1 MNILTVQEKMVE
13 YFNQELK
20 WAEQAIDRK
29 IGNPLEIV
37 ENANQRMLGVANF
50 CQELGLEYD
59 FIEHHFCETKNK
71 LADLL

>member
-1 MNILTVQEKMVE
+1 MNVLTTQEKMVQYFEQE
-13 YFNQELK
+13 YH
-20 WAEQAIDRK
+20 WAVDAINRK

-59 FIEHHFCETKNK
+59 FIEHHFCEIKNK